1 MGIDNPLPNERYW
14 LCPLYSFGCDCESI
28 DLTEGIQ
35 IKPTPSELEDFIR
48 THDAPG
54 IPWSDFS
61 ISDWVYSQL
70 CSEAIER
77 DGVDN
82 VASGAEISRALF
94 SLINFVQACRLLKKG
109 DIIPGLLMLVTP
121 KSPEWSVG
129 IRMRTYLSKSGWREQ
144 PEVRY
149 VLHPSDVPKVNEL
162 VRNIDTFH
170 NLGKSDSIGIAL
182 RRFNSSYCGELED
195 RLIDQMIA
203 FESLYIGDDKE
214 LGYKLALRTAFLIAS
229 DEDKRK
235 AIFDDMKKA
244 YTLRGQIVHGNKRVE
259 RAKLEETI
267 PKTEDYLRQSIR
279 RFFLL
284 LSQKH
289 SLKEI
294 RENLL
299 DENILKNGR
308 LLALGD

>member
-48 THDAPG
+48 THDVPG
-54 IPWSDFS
+54 LPWSDFG

-82 VASGAEISRALF
+82 VASGAEISRALL

-109 DIIPGLLMLVTP
+109 DVIPGLLMLVTP
-121 KSPEWSVG
+121 KSLEWSVG

-203 FESLYIGDDKE
+203 FESLYIADDKE
-214 LGYKLALRTAFLIAS
+214 LRYKLALRTAFLLGKGRA
-229 DEDKRK
+229 K
-235 AIFDDMKKA
+235 IFSDMKKA
-244 YTLRGQIVHGNKRVE
+244 YALRGQIVHGSKRVKRSVLE
-259 RAKLEETI
+259 RIIPITEE
-267 PKTEDYLRQSIR
+267 YLRQSIR
-279 RFFLL
+279 TFLVL
-284 LSQKH
+284 LSQGH
-289 SLKEI
+289 SLKQI
-294 RENLL
+294 RDNL
-299 DENILKNGR
+299 DKNILENGR
-308 LLALGD
+308 LLTLRD